1 MEEQRKIKEQ
11 GGAIAVQNPVLK
23 WLDNYWYH
31 YKWHTIVVAFFI
43 FVGIVG
49 FLIDS
54 IKKAKQDN
62 TTKHKLSVAV
72 AIALLLFG
80 LFMLADA
87 FM

>member
-1 MEEQRKIKEQ
+1 MLTFK
-11 GGAIAVQNPVLK
+11 
-23 WLDNYWYH
+23 
-31 YKWHTIVVAFFI
+31 FFI
-43 FVGIVG
+43 FIGIVG

-54 IKKAKQDN
+54 IKKVKQDN